1 MAKILVNGGAGY
13 IGSHTIIELIEQGYE
28 VVSIDNYVNSEPEN
42 YDRIKKITGNEIRH
56 YDIDL
61 CDFEKVL
68 KVFKHEE
75 GFDGIIHFAALKSVP
90 ESVKKPLQYF
100 ENNNQ
105 SLINTAKAIVN
116 SGKGNLI
123 FSSSCSV
130 YGNLRPDQLPVSEST
145 PTQMVESPYGYTK
158 LMGEN
163 MLRFNALNKSFKTIA
178 LRYFNPVG
186 AHSSGLLGELPSQ
199 GINNLIPVVTQT
211 AAGIREELTVF
222 GNDYNTRDGSCIRDY
237 IHVSDIANAHVLA
250 LEYLLENR
258 QKEYFDV
265 YNLGSGDGV
274 TVLEVLQ
281 TFARVNGILPSYKI
295 GPRRAG
301 DVEMVYSDSGKAFK
315 NLGWK
320 TKYDLDEMMRSA
332 WSWQKRLLS

>member
-13 IGSHTIIELIEQGYE
+13 IGSHTTVELLEQGFE
-28 VVSIDNYVNSEPEN
+28 VVSIDNFVNSEPEN
-42 YDRIKKITGNEIRH
+42 YERIQKITGREVRH

-61 CDFEKVL
+61 CDFNKVWD
-68 KVFKHEE
+68 VFALEG

-90 ESVKKPLQYF
+90 ESVQKPLKYF

-105 SLINTAKAIVN
+105 SLINTAKAITK
-116 SGKGNLI
+116 SGKGGLI

-145 PTQMVESPYGYTK
+145 STQMVESPYGYTK

-163 MLRFNALNKSFKTIA
+163 MLRFTALNRSFKTIA

-186 AHSSGLLGELPSQ
+186 AHPSGLLGELPSQ

-211 AAGIREELTVF
+211 AAGLREEFIVF
-222 GNDYNTRDGSCIRDY
+222 GNDYSTRDGSCIRDY

-250 LEYLLENR
+250 LKYLMENW
-258 QKEYFDV
+258 QDEYFDV
-265 YNLGSGDGV
+265 YNLGSGKGV
-274 TVLEVLQ
+274 TVFEVLEA
-281 TFARVNGILPSYKI
+281 FSRVNGILPKYKV
-295 GPRRAG
+295 GRRREG
-301 DVEMVYSDSGKAFK
+301 DVEMVYSDSSKALK

-332 WSWQKRLLS
+332 WNWQKNLLS